1 MSAQCPHGQPVA
13 CLACVIRSWPG
24 EHMTIGDLVAAKEA
38 IASARM
44 ADREGAGDGPA
55 E

>member
-13 CLACVIRSWPG
+13 CLACVIRSWPSD
-24 EHMTIGDLVAAKEA
+24 HMTIGD
-38 IASARM
+38 SARM
-44 ADREGAGDGPA
+44 ADKEGAGDARA